1 MLTSAVREAD
11 ELAVFEGERGAVLEA
26 LELAVEERLGKADLD
41 GVELPLSVEDCV
53 MLPGA
58 LCVGSDEPVAV
69 DDALCFAEA
78 LTSVADADSDT
89 A

>member
-41 GVELPLSVEDCV
+41 GVELPRAHSASAATSL
-53 MLPGA
+53 LPSTMRFA
-58 LCVGSDEPVAV
+58 LRKHSPASR
-69 DDALCFAEA
+69 
-78 LTSVADADSDT
+78 TQT
-89 A
+89 ATRHETR